1 LSKGLALKTIAGRVG
16 LKSSARLGQAFE
28 RRFGM
33 PPSLFRQMHQGQ
45 PVLEKRAA

>member
-1 LSKGLALKTIAGRVG
+1 

-33 PPSLFRQMHQGQ
+33 PPRLFREMHAPGVAEGVQA
-45 PVLEKRAA
+45 P